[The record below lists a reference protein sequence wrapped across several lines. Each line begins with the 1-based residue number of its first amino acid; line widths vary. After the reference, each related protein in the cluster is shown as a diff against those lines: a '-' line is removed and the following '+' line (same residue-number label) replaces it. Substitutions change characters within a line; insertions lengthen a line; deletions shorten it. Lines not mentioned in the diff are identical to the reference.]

1 MRPDLDPAWRSEL
14 RRGLERLHAGDFAGA
29 EQHFERAHG
38 RAPGRPEVCVAL
50 GRERLRRGRIE
61 EAETLL
67 RGAWTADPSLVS
79 AAASLARCLG
89 IFAHRGSEA
98 LAILDDAQA
107 RHGADPGLLVVRS
120 EVLLEERR
128 VPEARDAAQAALA
141 AASRGGERA
150 ARPSAA
156 FAAAELALARVHNA
170 EGLELARA
178 GRDDEALFAF
188 KRAIDLDG
196 DWAAPVVNLGAAFA
210 RLGRGARARSAWERA
225 LVIDPENA
233 AARRNLADDRVHTAV
248 ALEGEQDLDGAAR
261 QLAAALAVDPAH
273 ALAHARLA
281 LLYARQGRYLE
292 AAEHQRRAHQ
302 LRDRDDATPT
312 R

>member
-29 EQHFERAHG
+29 EQHFERAHA

-50 GRERLRRGRIE
+50 GRERLRRGRVE
-61 EAETLL
+61 EAEALL
-67 RGAWTADPSLVS
+67 RTAWTTDPSLVS

-89 IFAHRGSEA
+89 VFAKRGAEA
-98 LAILDDAQA
+98 LVILDDAEG
-107 RHGADPGLLVVRS
+107 RHGRDPGLLVVRS

-128 VPEARDAAQAALA
+128 VPEARVAAQAALA
-141 AASRGGERA
+141 AAASKGGERA
-150 ARPSAA
+150 TRPNAA
-156 FAAAELALARVHNA
+156 TAAAELALARVHNA

-225 LVIDPENA
+225 LIIDPENA
-233 AARRNLADDRVHTAV
+233 AARRNLADDRVQTATL
-248 ALEGEQDLDGAAR
+248 LEGEEDLEGAAR
-261 QLAAALAVDPAH
+261 QLAAALAVDPGH

-302 LRDRDDATPT
+302 LRDDATPT
-312 R
+312 G